1 VSNINS
7 KYLITQK
14 AFFLYEKS
22 EYKISNFHLGG
33 KVKKEESLFL
43 NQLVNSL
50 EEASEKLG
58 KYYEKRD
65 SENFNKSK
73 KIMLK
78 IQKEISDII
87 R

>member
-1 VSNINS
+1 LNINS

-14 AFFLYEKS
+14 AFFPYEKS
-22 EYKISNFHLGG
+22 KFKIYNFHLEG
-33 KVKKEESLFL
+33 KVKKEESVFL

-50 EEASEKLG
+50 EEANEKLG
-58 KYYEKRD
+58 KYYEKQD

-87 R
+87 K